1 MSLSFVGNYGG
12 KVNDTDQNVK
22 QFYISPSSLADW
34 VYKRLTTGLLVITPA
49 DKKKPI
55 YIENDLT
62 VKKDLYVVGSI
73 YNPSDIKLKEN
84 IEDITSEQ
92 INNLFNLNP
101 IHFSYKTDNT
111 KNKHY
116 GVLAQDI
123 EKIFPE
129 LVKTTNHCKTVNYQ
143 ELIPIMLAKMKV
155 MQTEIDELKTSN
167 SKIIYY
173 H

>member
-1 MSLSFVGNYGG
+1 MAALSSVSNYGS
-12 KVNDTDQNVK
+12 KQPDIKQNIK
-22 QFYISPSSLADW
+22 QFYVSPSSLADW

-55 YIENDLT
+55 YIDNDLI
-62 VKKDLYVVGSI
+62 VKKDLYVDGSI

-84 IEDITSEQ
+84 IKIISSEEM
-92 INNLFNLNP
+92 NNLFHLNP

-129 LVKTTNHCKTVNYQ
+129 LVKTTNDYKTVNYQ
-143 ELIPIMLAKMKV
+143 ELIPIMLAKMKI
-155 MQTEIDELKTSN
+155 MQSELDELKT
-167 SKIIYY
+167 IIT
-173 H
+173 